1 MISDNI
7 SEINTVYDTII
18 VLLKVKCNSQ
28 KCLKSLII
36 YLIIFEMR
44 SRRVTLAPLL
54 CSFSLIVIV
63 VYNTCLDPVVWC
75 WGFSV
80 LQLVIV
86 TLRGPSALCVMSGEA
101 SVAADPMWLVDVVT
115 SVLQECMALGPQ
127 AAQVRSADPAQA
139 FLIFPAGPFHIF
151 SQLLM
156 FKHFLSKFKH

>member
-28 KCLKSLII
+28 KRLKSLII

-63 VYNTCLDPVVWC
+63 VYNTCLDPVV
-75 WGFSV
+75 
-80 LQLVIV
+80 
-86 TLRGPSALCVMSGEA
+86 
-101 SVAADPMWLVDVVT
+101 
-115 SVLQECMALGPQ
+115 
-127 AAQVRSADPAQA
+127 
-139 FLIFPAGPFHIF
+139 
-151 SQLLM
+151 
-156 FKHFLSKFKH
+156 